1 MPFVSIKKV
10 KNKKPKSPKK
20 NSLPK
25 IRVSGTNEKQLRSAI
40 DHLFVSNPVSLR
52 SRDSFDINRETKL
65 HKPSYS
71 PVVIN
76 QETAKTFYQTSEWIC
91 LRNKILKKYGK
102 QCMACWQKK
111 DESPPCVDHIKPV
124 RKYWHLRLDPDNL
137 QVLCADCNRA
147 KGNWDETDF
156 RKNRK
161 KSGKR
166 NRRECFKDSRLTSSL
181 VREYSL

>member
-40 DHLFVSNPVSLR
+40 
-52 SRDSFDINRETKL
+52 
-65 HKPSYS
+65 
-71 PVVIN
+71 
-76 QETAKTFYQTSEWIC
+76 
-91 LRNKILKKYGK
+91 
-102 QCMACWQKK
+102 